1 MPESS
6 DPEPDG
12 RGSGM
17 ITIEIDG
24 KIPSADLVWAT
35 VTSYGHFTALQVR
48 DGKTRG
54 LALHLRRL
62 GSATKEAFG
71 VELDLERVR
80 ALIRHALG
88 ATKDGSVRV
97 YIFEGSGDPRVAVT
111 VKPPAQIATPQ
122 QLRSIPYRRPSPH
135 IKHVTTDQGFHRRRA
150 QQEGADDALL
160 TYDDGT
166 VSETTM
172 ANIGF
177 LDASGIVWPEAEMLR
192 GITMQLLEE
201 ALPQRDVP
209 MRRMPIR
216 VSDVTSFQGA
226 FLSNARGVAVVSRV
240 DGSELATSA
249 ERISALVDVYA
260 SVPWDVI

>member
-1 MPESS
+1 
-6 DPEPDG
+6 
-12 RGSGM
+12 M

-24 KIPSADLVWAT
+24 EIPGVNQVWAAFS
-35 VTSYGHFTALQVR
+35 SYGHFTALQVR
-48 DGKTRG
+48 EGRTRG

-62 GSATKEAFG
+62 ESATKETFG
-71 VELDLERVR
+71 VPLDLERIR

-97 YIFEGSGDPRVAVT
+97 YLFEGNGDPRVVVT
-111 VKPPAQIATPQ
+111 VKPPAQIASPQ

-135 IKHVTTDQGFHRRRA
+135 IKHVTTDQGFYRRRV

-166 VSETTM
+166 VCETSM

-201 ALPQRDVP
+201 VLPQRGVL
-209 MRRMPIR
+209 MRRTSIR
-216 VSDVTSFQGA
+216 ASDVSSFEGA
-226 FLSNARGVAVVSRV
+226 FLSNARGIAAVSRI
-240 DGSELATSA
+240 DGAELATP
-249 ERISALVDVYA
+249 VDRLSELLDAYA
-260 SVPWDVI
+260 SVPWDEI

>member
-1 MPESS
+1 M
-6 DPEPDG
+6 
-12 RGSGM
+12 
-17 ITIEIDG
+17 TIEIDG
-24 KIPSADLVWAT
+24 EIPSAEQLWAT
-35 VTSYGHFTALQVR
+35 VSSYGHFTALQVR
-48 DGKTRG
+48 EGRTRG

-62 GSATKEAFG
+62 ESATKETFG
-71 VELDLERVR
+71 APLDVERVR

-97 YIFEGSGDPRVAVT
+97 YLFEGRGDPRVVVT

-122 QLRSIPYRRPSPH
+122 RLRPVAYRRPSPH

-150 QQEGADDALL
+150 QHEGADDALL

-166 VSETTM
+166 VCETTM

-177 LDASGIVWPEAEMLR
+177 LDASGVVWPEAEMLR

-201 ALPQRDVP
+201 VLPQRGVST
-209 MRRMPIR
+209 RRIPIR
-216 VSDVTSFQGA
+216 ASDVSSFEGA
-226 FLSNARGVAVVSRV
+226 FLSNARGIAAVSRI
-240 DGSELATSA
+240 DGAELATTTDRLSDLLDA
-249 ERISALVDVYA
+249 YA

>member
-1 MPESS
+1 
-6 DPEPDG
+6 
-12 RGSGM
+12 M
-17 ITIEIDG
+17 ITIEIEG
-24 KIPSADLVWAT
+24 EIPSPDQVWAT

-48 DGKTRG
+48 DGRTRG
-54 LALHLRRL
+54 VALHLRRL
-62 GSATKEAFG
+62 GSATKETFG

-88 ATKDGSVRV
+88 GTKDGSVRV
-97 YIFEGSGDPRVAVT
+97 YLFEGSGDPRVVVT

-122 QLRSIPYRRPSPH
+122 ALRSVPYRRPSPH

-160 TYDDGT
+160 TYEDGT
-166 VSETTM
+166 VCETTM

-201 ALPQRDVP
+201 VLPQRGVP
-209 MRRMPIR
+209 MRRVPIR
-216 VSDVTSFQGA
+216 VSDASSFEGA
-226 FLSNARGVAVVSRV
+226 FLSNARGIAAVSRI
-240 DGSELATSA
+240 DDSELATPA
-249 ERISALVDVYA
+249 DRLSALLDAYA
-260 SVPWDVI
+260 SVPWDEI